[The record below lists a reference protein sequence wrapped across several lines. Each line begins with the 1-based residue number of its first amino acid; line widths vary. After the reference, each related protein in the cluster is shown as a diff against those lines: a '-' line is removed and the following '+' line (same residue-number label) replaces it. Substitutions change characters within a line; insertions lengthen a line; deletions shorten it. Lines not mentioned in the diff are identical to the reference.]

1 MAAKEKLFQLIEK
14 DDLDGLNELLEDEF
28 DFSIRNKDGKRAL
41 ELSALLG
48 RKNIIELLIQK
59 EDNINVANSSGR
71 NKRDLVLHIHN
82 NNYYIYIY
90 TVLTIGYTPVH
101 LCCMWGHIDCL
112 KVLIRAGADYNMKT
126 RHEETVKQLS
136 SRYGQTQCVSYLEC
150 TGMDE
155 WTIECNINNDISDR
169 EKG

>member
-1 MAAKEKLFQLIEK
+1 MTAKEKLFQLIEK

-71 NKRDLVLHIHN
+71 NKRDLVLHIHIL
-82 NNYYIYIY
+82 Y
-90 TVLTIGYTPVH
+90 
-101 LCCMWGHIDCL
+101 
-112 KVLIRAGADYNMKT
+112 
-126 RHEETVKQLS
+126 
-136 SRYGQTQCVSYLEC
+136 
-150 TGMDE
+150 
-155 WTIECNINNDISDR
+155 
-169 EKG
+169 